1 MPLTDDKFDSLDQRQ
16 SPLMNKFDLL
26 DDQRQNPYANDS
38 SLLLEV
44 QEVVVLDAVIVLAV
58 PMFL

>member
-26 DDQRQNPYANDS
+26 MIKDDHYDDLR
-38 SLLLEV
+38 
-44 QEVVVLDAVIVLAV
+44 
-58 PMFL
+58 